1 MIIVSVQRHDVVSI
15 DYINM
20 NEGVTIDSEKRIV
33 EGVRGVPIKVKQL
46 DTGAISM
53 DYYHE
58 EYGHETVMIVSA

>member
-1 MIIVSVQRHDVVSI
+1 MIIVSIQRHETIHI

-20 NEGVTIDSEKRIV
+20 NEGITVDSERSIV
-33 EGVRGVPIKVKQL
+33 EGVRGEPLKVKQL
-46 DTGAISM
+46 DSGAVSM